1 MDGGGLGA
9 LILPTPVIS
18 AYIENHGGE
27 CASERERKRGSAS
40 EQDTE
45 RKEERERE
53 SERKRKKEI
62 DRERTFNSRYVDA
75 EVDIFCV

>member
-27 CASERERKRGSAS
+27 RASEREK
-40 EQDTE
+40 E
-45 RKEERERE
+45 RMRVSKTQKEREKEKEKARE
-53 SERKRKKEI
+53 KERKR
-62 DRERTFNSRYVDA
+62 
-75 EVDIFCV
+75 